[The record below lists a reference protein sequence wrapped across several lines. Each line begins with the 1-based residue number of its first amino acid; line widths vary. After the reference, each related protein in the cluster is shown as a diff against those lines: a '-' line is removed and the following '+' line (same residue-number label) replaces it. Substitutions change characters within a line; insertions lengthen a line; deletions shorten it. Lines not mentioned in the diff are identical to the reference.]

1 MTLRTET
8 DPIADEPIA
17 DGNPP
22 QGTGR
27 AWLLV
32 ARREIVVKLT
42 DRTFLV
48 GTALTLVIII
58 AVFSVQAFLAARTR
72 SYDVVATPA
81 ATTMARAV
89 ASAAPAIDEN
99 VHVVVHEVGDD
110 DAARTALVA
119 GTADA
124 WLHPADGG
132 WVLTTKAKPEGALR
146 AVAAEVVRAE
156 ALRTNAAALGTTPE
170 ALQRG
175 ASLRS
180 TFLDGDADRADL
192 VMGVGLAFAVLFYMA
207 TIMFGMTLATSVV
220 TEKQSR
226 IVEIIAT
233 AIPVR
238 HLLAGKV
245 LGNTALAVAQL
256 VVYLGAG
263 LVGLAFTKY
272 SSLVTGLSAP
282 FVWFVVF
289 FLAGFVALACL
300 WAVAGSLADR
310 NEDLQSTTTPLTM
323 LLVGV
328 FFGGMLLEGTW
339 KTAGSFVP
347 PLSAI
352 LMPTRLLEGEAA
364 WWEALI
370 SLGLLLGAAA
380 VAIGVGERLYRRSL
394 LRTGGRV
401 TWRQAW
407 RSED

>member
-1 MTLRTET
+1 MTLRTEA
-8 DPIADEPIA
+8 DPIAD
-17 DGNPP
+17 GHPP

-58 AVFSVQAFLAARTR
+58 ATFAVQAFLAARTR
-72 SYDVVATPA
+72 SYDVAAAPA
-81 ATTMARAV
+81 AATMARAV
-89 ASAAPAIDEN
+89 ASAAPGIDEN

-110 DAARTALVA
+110 DAARAALVA
-119 GTADA
+119 GSADA

-132 WVLTTKAKPEGALR
+132 WDLTTKAEPEAALR

-180 TFLDGDADRADL
+180 TLLDGDTDRADL
-192 VMGVGLAFAVLFYMA
+192 VMGVGFAFTVLFYMA

-245 LGNTALAVAQL
+245 LGNTTLAVAQL

-263 LVGLAFTKY
+263 LTGLAFTKY

-300 WAVAGSLADR
+300 WAVAGSLAER

-328 FFGGMLLEGTW
+328 LFGGMFLEGTW

-347 PLSAI
+347 PLSAV

-370 SLGLLLGAAA
+370 SLALLLGAAA
-380 VAIGVGERLYRRSL
+380 VAIGAGERLYRRSL